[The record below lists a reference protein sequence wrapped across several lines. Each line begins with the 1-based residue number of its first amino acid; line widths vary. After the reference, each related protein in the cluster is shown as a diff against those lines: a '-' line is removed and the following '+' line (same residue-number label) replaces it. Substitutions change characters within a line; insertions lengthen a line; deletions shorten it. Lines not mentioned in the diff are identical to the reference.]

1 MTVAVL
7 HLRGWG
13 RQNGSENMPRKSL
26 AAGRDSP
33 NSIRGAGL
41 RIAAMKYSCYTPL
54 RRLVKA
60 NIRTSR
66 RAAFALSDRISKMRG
81 LRRYIS
87 RETGGRRDALRRR

>member
-33 NSIRGAGL
+33 NSIRGADTYSRHEIQL
-41 RIAAMKYSCYTPL
+41 LHAAAAPGQGQYSH
-54 RRLVKA
+54 VKA
-60 NIRTSR
+60 CGIC
-66 RAAFALSDRISKMRG
+66 AFG
-81 LRRYIS
+81 
-87 RETGGRRDALRRR
+87 